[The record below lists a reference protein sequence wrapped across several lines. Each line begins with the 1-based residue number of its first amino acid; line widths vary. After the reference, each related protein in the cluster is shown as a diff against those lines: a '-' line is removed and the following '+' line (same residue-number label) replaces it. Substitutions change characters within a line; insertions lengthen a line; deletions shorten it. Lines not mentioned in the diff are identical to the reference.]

1 MYIIASKIA
10 SKMASMNHQAFC
22 NFLDETIIHKKRQ
35 LPLTPI
41 EKVMNALSALGS
53 FDSNDELDKQQ
64 LSLIPKQN
72 NVKPNPKKKNRKLP
86 LTPIEK
92 VMNALN
98 ALDDFNSFDLITESE
113 QRPPMPLPRGFLSNN
128 DYEIPYTGPLLV
140 ADDNGNYS
148 TVRFDGKSLEYV

>member
-1 MYIIASKIA
+1 MDSIL
-10 SKMASMNHQAFC
+10 NNQEFFD
-22 NFLDETIIHKKRQ
+22 FLDKTIIHKKRQ
-35 LPLTPI
+35 LPLNPI
-41 EKVMNALSALGS
+41 EKVMNALSALGA
-53 FDSNDELDKQQ
+53 FDSNDELYEQQ

-72 NVKPNPKKKNRKLP
+72 NVKPKPNPKKKNRQLP

-98 ALDDFNSFDLITESE
+98 ALEDFDDFDTSDLITELDTQ

-128 DYEIPYTGPLLV
+128 VYEIPYTTPLLV
-140 ADDNGNYS
+140 ADNDGNYS